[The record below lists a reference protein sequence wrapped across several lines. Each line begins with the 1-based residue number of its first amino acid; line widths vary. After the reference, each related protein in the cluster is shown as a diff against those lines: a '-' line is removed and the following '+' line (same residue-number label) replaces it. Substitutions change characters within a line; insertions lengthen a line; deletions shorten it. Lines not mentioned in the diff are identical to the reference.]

1 MKTLLFTMLLALS
14 CCSAVAQTDEVAIRQ
29 IIESESRDYH
39 LDPDRK
45 VFTTYW
51 HLTADTRLV
60 LTDPTGTYAYS
71 GKDLQAFVDKGEM
84 PPANNAVSEYSNFVV
99 KAGGTIGWA
108 TFDQKS
114 TVPDGKSSYTREFR
128 CVEKIN
134 GIWKIVSSS
143 VHNYNP

>member
-39 LDPDRK
+39 LNPDRK

-71 GKDLQAFVDKGEM
+71 GKDLQAFVDKGKM
-84 PPANNAVSEYSNFVV
+84 PPASNAVSEYSNFVV
-99 KAGGTIGWA
+99 KAGGTIGCLLL
-108 TFDQKS
+108 TKK
-114 TVPDGKSSYTREFR
+114 VR
-128 CVEKIN
+128 CQTGRAAIPAN
-134 GIWKIVSSS
+134 S
-143 VHNYNP
+143 VVWRK